1 MRRLAPLLPS
11 DTRGKPRVD
20 DRRVISGIVHVLRSG
35 GRWVDAPAV
44 YGPRKTLYNRFVR
57 WAAKGVWQRVF
68 RALAASGG
76 PASRAPARQQPRQ
89 GPSQR
94 RGWKRGERA
103 QAIGR
108 SRGGRTTKIHA
119 AANQA
124 GKPIA
129 VHLSGGNAADL
140 RGGEALIEA
149 VFEGALVIADRAFAA
164 DRPPTR
170 SRSPRRGA
178 AHPAKANRRQKS
190 CFSPALSR
198 SRNAIERMA
207 CRLKDLRRIAT
218 RDDRLA
224 AIRDRRSTE
233 GHIAATVAFWL

>member
-1 MRRLAPLLPS
+1 MRRLS
-11 DTRGKPRVD
+11 
-20 DRRVISGIVHVLRSG
+20 
-35 GRWVDAPAV
+35 
-44 YGPRKTLYNRFVR
+44 YGPRKTLHNRFVR

-149 VFEGALVIADRAFAA
+149 VFEGTLVIADRAFAA
-164 DRPPTR
+164 DRPPQRALEARAAVPPIPPRQTGVR
-170 SRSPRRGA
+170 RAASAPRSP
-178 AHPAKANRRQKS
+178 
-190 CFSPALSR
+190 
-198 SRNAIERMA
+198 E
-207 CRLKDLRRIAT
+207 
-218 RDDRLA
+218 
-224 AIRDRRSTE
+224 
-233 GHIAATVAFWL
+233 AATPSSVWPAG